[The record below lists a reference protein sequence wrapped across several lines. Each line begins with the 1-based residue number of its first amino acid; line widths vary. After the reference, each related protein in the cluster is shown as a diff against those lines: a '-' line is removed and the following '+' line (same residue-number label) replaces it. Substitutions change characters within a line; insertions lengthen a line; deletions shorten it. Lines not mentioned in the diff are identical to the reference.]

1 MTPDTK
7 ELTQSQSLF
16 QLEHELVEL
25 MALREE
31 MAEAGED
38 VTACDQQIQE
48 YAKRELRKVDGI
60 RQYLRHAQIMEE
72 AAKAEAARLEVLARR
87 WKAKGEWL
95 KGVCQGVMEHFGIKR
110 IEGQT
115 GSLSLR
121 GNGGFAPL
129 TITDES
135 LIPEELCDYRGVI
148 SGAAWAQLAEYA
160 SASIITAG
168 TEKEAEANWRHWLG
182 RQDVQMERHP
192 NNGKIREALKRG
204 PVAGVRLEERG
215 TSLVVR

>member
-1 MTPDTK
+1 MST

-38 VTACDQQIQE
+38 VAACDQQIQE
-48 YAKRELRKVDGI
+48 YVQKTIRKVDNV
-60 RQYLRHAQIMEE
+60 RSYLRHCEVMGH
-72 AAKAEAARLEVLARR
+72 AAEVESHRLDQLAKLWGNRR
-87 WKAKGEWL
+87 DRL
-95 KGVCQGVMEHFGIKR
+95 KDICRGVMEHFGIKR

-115 GSLSLR
+115 GSLSLK
-121 GNGGFAPL
+121 GNGGFTPL

-135 LIPEELCDYRGVI
+135 LIPEELCDYRGTI
-148 SGAAWAQLAEYA
+148 SGQAWADMDDYC
-160 SASIITAG
+160 ITRSSM
-168 TEKEAEANWRHWLG
+168 ESWKG

-204 PVAGVRLEERG
+204 PVAGVREDPRG
-215 TSLVVR
+215 QHVEVR

>member
-31 MAEAGED
+31 MVEAGED
-38 VTACDQQIQE
+38 VTACDQQIQK
-48 YAKRELRKVDGI
+48 YVQLQLRKVDGI
-60 RQYLRHAQIMEE
+60 RAYLRHCEVMRAAAIEE
-72 AAKAEAARLEVLARR
+72 SGRLVRLATQWQTRHD
-87 WKAKGEWL
+87 KL
-95 KGVCQGVMEHFGIKR
+95 KDICRETMEHFGIKR
-110 IEGQT
+110 IEGQR

-121 GNGGFAPL
+121 GNGGFAAL

-148 SGAAWAQLAEYA
+148 SGTAW
-160 SASIITAG
+160 
-168 TEKEAEANWRHWLG
+168 KELGEILFSSLKANVDHWKG

-204 PVAGVRLEERG
+204 PVAGVREDPRG
-215 TSLVVR
+215 VSLVVR

>member
-72 AAKAEAARLEVLARR
+72 AAKAEAARLEVLAGR

-135 LIPEELCDYRGVI
+135 LIPDELCDVMVYFKGHEWRDI
-148 SGAAWAQLAEYA
+148 YSAMHPDAQ
-160 SASIITAG
+160 
-168 TEKEAEANWRHWLG
+168 KELG
-182 RQDVQMERHP
+182 PRVERRP
-192 NNGKIREALKRG
+192 NKGLIREALKRG

-215 TSLVVR
+215 TSLMVK

>member
-115 GSLSLR
+115 GSISLR

-129 TITDES
+129 TIMDES

-148 SGAAWAQLAEYA
+148 SGTAW
-160 SASIITAG
+160 
-168 TEKEAEANWRHWLG
+168 KELGEMLFSSLKANVDHWKG
-182 RQDVQMERHP
+182 REDVQMERHP
-192 NNGKIREALKRG
+192 NNGKIRDALKRG
-204 PVAGVRLEERG
+204 PVAGVREDPRG
-215 TSLVVR
+215 VSLVVK

>member
-1 MTPDTK
+1 MPDTK

-38 VTACDQQIQE
+38 LAACDQQIQE
-48 YAKRELRKVDGI
+48 YVQKTIRKVDNV
-60 RQYLRHAQIMEE
+60 RSYLRHCEVMGH
-72 AAKAEAARLEVLARR
+72 AAEVESHRLDQLAKLWGNRR
-87 WKAKGEWL
+87 DRL
-95 KGVCQGVMEHFGIKR
+95 KDICRSVMEHFGIKR

-129 TITDES
+129 TITDEA
-135 LIPEELCDYRGVI
+135 LLPDEMCDYIGPVAGEDLVTIVKCLAPNDRNIVL
-148 SGAAWAQLAEYA
+148 AALR
-160 SASIITAG
+160 
-168 TEKEAEANWRHWLG
+168 KL
-182 RQDVQMERHP
+182 ERHP
-192 NNGKIREALKRG
+192 NKGRIREALKRG
-204 PVAGVRLEERG
+204 PVAGVREDPRG
-215 TSLVVR
+215 VSLVVR

>member
-7 ELTQSQSLF
+7 ELSQSQSLF

-95 KGVCQGVMEHFGIKR
+95 KGICQGVMEHFGIKR

-135 LIPEELCDYRGVI
+135 LIPEELCEYRGVI
-148 SGAAWAQLAEYA
+148 SGRAWIDMESYFI
-160 SASIITAG
+160 SRDCMES
-168 TEKEAEANWRHWLG
+168 WRG

-204 PVAGVRLEERG
+204 PVAGVREDPRG
-215 TSLVVR
+215 VSLVVR